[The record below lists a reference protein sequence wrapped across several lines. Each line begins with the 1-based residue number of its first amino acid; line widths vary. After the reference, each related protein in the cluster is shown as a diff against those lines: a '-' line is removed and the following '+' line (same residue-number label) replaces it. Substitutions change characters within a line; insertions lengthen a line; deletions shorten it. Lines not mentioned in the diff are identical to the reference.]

1 MSKLDTA
8 SELNISLEPHLLE
21 ALRKLPP
28 TLIPSLSSQ
37 LSAVLNADNSEA
49 SASSR
54 TIPYPLLASISSW
67 ARSADGERA
76 LRENDPPLQPSD
88 YSMVSLLA
96 GTRTSPD
103 RKFPSVQ
110 TASTP
115 HEQAQRDLSDR
126 RMVTAVINAL
136 LSIGGAGVATW
147 WAAGRLAWK
156 DEWKV
161 LLALFVAIV
170 VATSEAILYMI
181 WDARRTQRLAGRSWT
196 VSNGPAKLKKEEVGQ
211 DSQQSKTVA
220 SSTGTSTSLNAE
232 KSALRERNAKTAP
245 EALEQ

>member
-1 MSKLDTA
+1 MLTS
-8 SELNISLEPHLLE
+8 
-21 ALRKLPP
+21 
-28 TLIPSLSSQ
+28 SLSSQ
-37 LSAVLNADNSEA
+37 LTAVLDADNSEA

-54 TIPYPLLASISSW
+54 TIPYPLLASIASW

-88 YSMVSLLA
+88 YSMISLLA
-96 GTRTSPD
+96 
-103 RKFPSVQ
+103 
-110 TASTP
+110 
-115 HEQAQRDLSDR
+115 AQRDLSDR

-181 WDARRTQRLAGRSWT
+181 WDARRTQRLEGSSST
-196 VSNGPAKLKKEEVGQ
+196 VSNGPAKLKKGDTGQ
-211 DSQQSKTVA
+211 DSQQLKTIELYGDIHF
-220 SSTGTSTSLNAE
+220 SE
-232 KSALRERNAKTAP
+232 C
-245 EALEQ
+245 